1 MRTSTKRS
9 IQEVIND
16 GRLARQANIDKFEV
30 SDKVKFILRKAG
42 HLASEGKETRK
53 GSIDKFV
60 NNKLEQVEVKL
71 EPVNKNK
78 RSDDL
83 RINYF
88 NVGEAIVLGLS
99 ILSAV
104 VFAVLIIG
112 NK

>member
-1 MRTSTKRS
+1 MRTSPKRS
-9 IQEVIND
+9 IQEVIID
-16 GRLARQANIDKFEV
+16 GRLARQAN
-30 SDKVKFILRKAG
+30 
-42 HLASEGKETRK
+42 
-53 GSIDKFV
+53 IDKFV

>member
-1 MRTSTKRS
+1 MRTSPKRS
-9 IQEVIND
+9 INDVIID
-16 GRLARQANIDKFEV
+16 GRLARQANIDKF
-30 SDKVKFILRKAG
+30 
-42 HLASEGKETRK
+42 
-53 GSIDKFV
+53 V
-60 NNKLEQVEVKL
+60 NNKLEQAEVKL
-71 EPVNKNK
+71 EPANKNK